1 MSQAAE
7 IARDLDFVEAD
18 LNYVVDDGQPSIR
31 YIDWPEEAHNA
42 HLPTYEA
49 RRTRIWN
56 GRTAGAR
63 YVARR
68 SSKDGGRTE
77 PAASERFTLPTHGFR
92 MVRHDT
98 AVKDFYDE
106 AEVLRVYYPEVEALI
121 LAESG
126 ARRVVVFDHTV
137 RTADDGRHAERW
149 IRQTVKSVHNDYT
162 ERSAPK
168 RVRDILPDE
177 ADRLLQGR
185 FGIIQVWRSIAPRVE
200 SQPLAMCDGRS
211 IPEVG
216 FIRNERRYRDRTA
229 ETYHIAYNPAHRWF
243 YFPYMTRNEAL
254 VFKVFDSDASAGVR
268 FTAHTSFDD
277 PTSPPDA
284 KIRESIEM
292 RALVFY

>member
-7 IARDLDFVEAD
+7 ITRDFDFVEAD
-18 LNYVVDDGQPSIR
+18 LSYVVDDGQPSIR
-31 YIDWPEEAHNA
+31 YIDWPEEAHKA
-42 HLPTYEA
+42 HLPTYA
-49 RRTRIWN
+49 AHRMRIWN
-56 GRTAGAR
+56 GRTA
-63 YVARR
+63 
-68 SSKDGGRTE
+68 D
-77 PAASERFTLPTHGFR
+77 ERFTLATHGFQ
-92 MVRHDT
+92 MVDHAT

-121 LAESG
+121 KRESG
-126 ARRVVVFDHTV
+126 ARRVVVFDHTI
-137 RTADDGRHAERW
+137 RTPDDGRHAERW

-177 ADRLLQGR
+177 ANQLLKRR

-200 SQPLAMCDGRS
+200 SEPLAMCDGRS

-277 PTSPPDA
+277 PTTAPDA

-292 RALVFY
+292 RALAFY